1 MNTNSMTI
9 QRLTSISLALGFC
22 AGLMFSAVGEMENQR
37 FKGTDSISQEN
48 GCYGFIPAFLDSV
61 PGTAYLYR
69 FADGRMAPIHL
80 LAGLPDELV
89 SQRSTAGRVTA
100 VKNSVMAGLV
110 RCGRFYTRDQAARAV
125 TDRKEIALNP

>member
-9 QRLTSISLALGFC
+9 QGLAPISLALGFC
-22 AGLMFSAVGEMENQR
+22 AGLMSSAALEMENQR
-37 FKGTDSISQEN
+37 FKGTGGISQEN
-48 GCYGFIPAFLDSV
+48 GCYGFVPAFLDSV
-61 PGTAYLYR
+61 TGTTYLYR

-89 SQRSTAGRVTA
+89 SQCSTAGKVTA

-125 TDRKEIALNP
+125 TDRKEVALNP

>member
-1 MNTNSMTI
+1 MS
-9 QRLTSISLALGFC
+9 
-22 AGLMFSAVGEMENQR
+22 SAVLEMENQR
-37 FKGTDSISQEN
+37 FKGTGSTNQEN

-89 SQRSTAGRVTA
+89 SQRSTTGGITA
-100 VKNSVMAGLV
+100 VKNSVMAGFV
-110 RCGRFYTRDQAARAV
+110 RCGRFYTREQAARAV
-125 TDRKEIALNP
+125 TDRKEVVLNP